1 MYFGWNLVKWFK
13 DINFIFKN
21 LKVYCRQVIFAINYF
36 KHDMPR
42 RSYLTGNITLPSFIL
57 KPLFILK
64 LKLQIKIYGNWHYES
79 MNV

>member
-42 RSYLTGNITLPSFIL
+42 RSY
-57 KPLFILK
+57 
-64 LKLQIKIYGNWHYES
+64 
-79 MNV
+79 